1 MVRPNLG
8 LWTEWRTSHSYLNIH
23 YYPYIIPFHIRV
35 SCQWEGSE
43 KFKCELQSLSPFGG
57 QSSPHL
63 QDLAILTY
71 WLYTLGT
78 TFSEWNTIG
87 ARLFPLS
94 PTKVQNR
101 QK

>member
-57 QSSPHL
+57 QSSP
-63 QDLAILTY
+63 QSD
-71 WLYTLGT
+71 TLGT